1 MAKPEIDV
9 ITHLLNVEQNAFILA
24 KDAQERANR
33 ILSDARAKADKE
45 FDEQYKKI
53 SSTLEKDFE
62 SKKEEIASAHKKK
75 FDEYVSSVKE
85 VVQDTDAFKDFVKK
99 TLGVV

>member
-1 MAKPEIDV
+1 M
-9 ITHLLNVEQNAFILA
+9 A

-53 SSTLEKDFE
+53 SSELEKDFE
-62 SKKEEIASAHKKK
+62 SKKEAIAAAHKKK

-85 VVQDTDAFKDFVKK
+85 VVQNKDAFEDFVKK
-99 TLGVV
+99 TLSAV